1 MARGLGQFGITMNDD
16 RRVFNDWDAVKLER
30 LELALKASN
39 EGIWDWW
46 TDRREIY
53 YSRRIL
59 EFLECGKDH
68 APHLFLPPFESIH
81 PDERRAVELAV
92 TQALQDSG
100 PETLAVDAR
109 VLTGGGDWR
118 WLRIRGTVVRD
129 RQGKACRIAG
139 SMINISRRKEAEAQ
153 VEEERF
159 LLRQMI
165 DHIPVHIY
173 FKDLAS
179 RFVMANKGMAE
190 WMGLSEGSELVG
202 KHDRDFFDEDHWKPA
217 EADERRIIQTGQ
229 PVTDLLEHEV
239 WHDREETW
247 VMTSK
252 FPWRDRH
259 GHIKGTFGVSSDV
272 TRIIKAQREA
282 TGLADELQEKNRI
295 YEEEL
300 HLAREIQHAFTRR
313 NFPRIADPSC
323 QLGFG
328 SRYVPISGLAGD
340 FYEIIPLRHDCA
352 GILICDVMGHGVRSA
367 LVVAMLRGLLEKQR
381 SLANDPGAFL
391 QGLNEGLAAIL
402 ERAGTIM
409 FATAFYGV
417 IDLCAGT
424 LSYSCAGHPGPVID
438 GPDGVRQIATGREER
453 GPGLGLSREAR
464 YPSSTMALDS
474 IRRLIL
480 FTDGVLEAENQH
492 GEPFF
497 EKRLIELI
505 AGHSGDTLD
514 HLLDDTLSS
523 VLAFSQARQFDDDV
537 CLLGIEIL
545 PSA

>member
-1 MARGLGQFGITMNDD
+1 M
-16 RRVFNDWDAVKLER
+16 KLER

-46 TDRREIY
+46 TDRKEIY

-59 EFLECGKDH
+59 EFLECGKDR

-109 VLTGGGDWR
+109 VLTGSGDWR

-139 SMINISRRKEAEAQ
+139 SIINISRRKEAEAQ

-190 WMGLSEGSELVG
+190 WMGLSESSQLVG
-202 KHDRDFFDEDHWKPA
+202 RHDRDFFDEDHWKPA

-229 PVTDLLEHEV
+229 SITDLLEHEI

-282 TGLADELQEKNRI
+282 TGLADELREKNRI

-300 HLAREIQHAFTRR
+300 HLAREIQHAFTTRD
-313 NFPRIADPSC
+313 FPRIADPSH
-323 QLGFG
+323 QLCLG

-340 FYEIIPLRHDCA
+340 FYEVIPLRHDCA

-367 LVVAMLRGLLEKQR
+367 LIVAMLRGLLEKQR
-381 SLANDPGAFL
+381 SLATDPGAFL

-438 GPDGVRQIATGREER
+438 GPDGVRQIATDREQR
-453 GPGLGLSREAR
+453 GPGLGLSRDAS
-464 YPSSTMALDS
+464 YPSSSIVLHS
-474 IRRLIL
+474 IRRMIL
-480 FTDGVLEAENQH
+480 FTDGVLEAENQQ

-497 EKRLIELI
+497 EKRLIEII

-514 HLLDDTLSS
+514 HLLDDILSS

-537 CLLGIEIL
+537 CLLGMEIS
-545 PSA
+545 PAAAGGK